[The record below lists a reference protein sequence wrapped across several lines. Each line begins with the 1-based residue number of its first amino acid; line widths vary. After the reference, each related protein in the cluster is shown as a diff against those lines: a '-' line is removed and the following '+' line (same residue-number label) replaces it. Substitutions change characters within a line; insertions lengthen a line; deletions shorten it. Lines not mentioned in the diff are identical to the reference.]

1 MLAIS
6 IVVIDQA
13 SKWLVLGNFEP
24 LQPFAVTGFFNIYLG
39 FNKGAAFGF
48 LSDSNLDANLVFIV
62 AAIVI
67 VGILVFLFWKRR
79 YERSQVA
86 LALVMITAGAIGN
99 LIDRFVHGQVVDF
112 LDFYYGE
119 WHFYVFNFAD
129 SAITA
134 GAVLLMLDVIGVRL
148 LFRR

>member
-1 MLAIS
+1 MLAIG
-6 IVVIDQA
+6 IVVFDQV

-24 LQPFAVTGFFNIYLG
+24 LQPYAVTEFFNIYLG

-48 LSDSNLDANLVFIV
+48 LSDSKLDVNLVFIV

-67 VGILVFLFWKRR
+67 ICILVVLFWKRR
-79 YERSQVA
+79 HERSQVA
-86 LALVMITAGAIGN
+86 LALVLITAGAIGN
-99 LIDRFVHGQVVDF
+99 LIDRFLHGQVVDF
-112 LDFYYGE
+112 LDFYYGR

-129 SAITA
+129 SAITI